1 MLKTLLTKL
10 LIKIKGRDNSPGR
23 PVVYATT
30 NEFLQVFGLNRL
42 SDLPKLKE
50 VSEILEEQPA
60 LTEQINAFK

>member
-1 MLKTLLTKL
+1 
-10 LIKIKGRDNSPGR
+10 LIKIKGRDDSPGR
-23 PVVYATT
+23 PLLYTTT

-50 VSEILEEQPA
+50 VSEILEEQPV